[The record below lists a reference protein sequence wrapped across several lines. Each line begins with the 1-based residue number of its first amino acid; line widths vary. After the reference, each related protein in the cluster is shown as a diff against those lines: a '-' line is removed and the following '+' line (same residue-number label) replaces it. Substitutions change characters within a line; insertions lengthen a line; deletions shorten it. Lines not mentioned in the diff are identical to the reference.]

1 MGAPV
6 SAPPTQRGDA
16 VRRMAR
22 SARTTPGRLGII
34 ASALVVLSVLTGFVA
49 ALALQTKQDTI
60 SNLAEHREPLAA
72 AAQQIYRSLSDA
84 DATASSAFL
93 SGGLEPAA
101 LRERYEVDMA
111 QAGAA
116 LAKAASDIGGIP
128 EAEKQVDTLGQQLPV
143 YAGLVETAR
152 TNNRFGLPIGAA
164 YLREASTLM
173 RTKLLPAAQEL
184 YRIDVGRLTDEQDDA
199 TSFPWLTVA
208 LTVVLLGALIV
219 TQVHLTRKT
228 NRLINVGL
236 LVSTI
241 AVGIGLIWGVAA
253 GWVSAAA
260 VGNARDDGSQQV
272 DVLVQARIV
281 ALKCRADETLTLVA
295 RGDGAMYEKEW
306 QELAPTISGAGGDKD
321 LLVKAREAATD
332 STISE
337 QVRGAVDNAQSWQ
350 EAHRKLRELDD
361 GGQYEKAVEMAIGD
375 KDDSAAKAFNR
386 LDENLSGAIQK
397 GREKFVEATS
407 SAENALTGLVPGV
420 AVLAL
425 IGAGGALVGIRQ
437 RLQEY
442 R

>member
-1 MGAPV
+1 
-6 SAPPTQRGDA
+6 
-16 VRRMAR
+16 MAR

-49 ALALQTKQDTI
+49 ALALQTKQNTI
-60 SNLAEHREPLAA
+60 SNLADHREPLAA

-152 TNNRFGLPIGAA
+152 TNNRFGLPVGAA

-208 LTVVLLGALIV
+208 LTLILLGALIA

-260 VGNARDDGSQQV
+260 VGSARDDGSQQV

-306 QELAPTISGAGGDKD
+306 QELAPTISGKGNADAD

-332 STISE
+332 SAISG
-337 QVRGAVDNAQSWQ
+337 QVRGAIDNVQAWQ
-350 EAHRKLRELDD
+350 EAHRQLRELDD
-361 GGQYEKAVEMAIGD
+361 GGQYDKAVDMAIGN
-375 KDDSAAKAFNR
+375 KDNSAAVAFNK

-407 SAENALTGLVPGV
+407 SAENALIGLVPGV

-437 RLQEY
+437 RLREY